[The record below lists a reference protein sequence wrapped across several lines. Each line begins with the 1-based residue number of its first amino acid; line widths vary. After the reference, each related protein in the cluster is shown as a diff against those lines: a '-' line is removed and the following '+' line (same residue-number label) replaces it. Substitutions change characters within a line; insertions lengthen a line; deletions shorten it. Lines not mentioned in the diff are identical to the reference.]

1 MLNESIT
8 SYAAVSVNTQN
19 ASRDELIRLG
29 LPLVRRMAFRM
40 ARRLP
45 PNVDVDDLIG
55 AGTEGLLKAVHC
67 YDRERFPDFEPYA
80 KTRIRGAILD
90 ELRAND
96 SLTRYGRSR
105 MGEITTTIRTL
116 QQELGRQ
123 PGEDEV
129 AARLGMPL
137 DQYQRLSG
145 DLMRGPALHGFSS
158 VSGDEAAS
166 TAAHPDALLADADL
180 KQHLAEAISQLPERA
195 QQVLGL
201 YYQEECTQAEI
212 GQILGV
218 TESRVCQILG
228 DATMRLRALMDET
241 NGGAGRKPR
250 TRR

>member
-1 MLNESIT
+1 
-8 SYAAVSVNTQN
+8 
-19 ASRDELIRLG
+19 
-29 LPLVRRMAFRM
+29 
-40 ARRLP
+40 
-45 PNVDVDDLIG
+45 
-55 AGTEGLLKAVHC
+55 
-67 YDRERFPDFEPYA
+67 
-80 KTRIRGAILD
+80 
-90 ELRAND
+90 
-96 SLTRYGRSR
+96 
-105 MGEITTTIRTL
+105 
-116 QQELGRQ
+116 
-123 PGEDEV
+123 
-129 AARLGMPL
+129 
-137 DQYQRLSG
+137 
-145 DLMRGPALHGFSS
+145 MRGPALHGFSS